1 MSGGP
6 FVPVSTGARGAP
18 RLDLRGHPH
27 DLRTR
32 ALVAAVVPA
41 PRFGREGE
49 VQAAVG
55 RAAAAHADLADVS
68 LEPRL
73 IGPVARGPVPV
84 CARVPDLRHAA
95 AAHAAGAALVLVPH
109 DVAAAAVAEGLAV
122 AVVVD
127 DVGELAGAAPSAEAL
142 GVPLAF
148 DAGRRADADAMAQ
161 EATALAC
168 GCRIVRTTD
177 VRRTRRVVEV
187 VAALL
192 EARR

>member
-1 MSGGP
+1 VSGGP
-6 FVPVSTGARGAP
+6 FVPVSAGAQAAP
-18 RLDLRGHPH
+18 RLELRGHTH

-32 ALVAAVVPA
+32 ALVAAVVPG
-41 PRFGREGE
+41 PRFGREAE
-49 VQAAVG
+49 VQAAVA
-55 RAAAAHADLADVS
+55 RAAEARADLADVS

-73 IGPVARGPVPV
+73 VGPVARGPVPV
-84 CARVPDLRHAA
+84 CARVADLRAAA
-95 AAHAAGAALVLVPH
+95 AAHAAGAALLLVPH
-109 DVAAAAVAEGLAV
+109 DVVAAAVAEGLPV

-127 DVGELAGAAPSAEAL
+127 DVAELAGAAPQADAL

-148 DAGRRADADAMAQ
+148 DAGRRAEADAAAQ
-161 EATALAC
+161 EATALAS

-177 VRRTRRVVEV
+177 IRRTRRVVEV